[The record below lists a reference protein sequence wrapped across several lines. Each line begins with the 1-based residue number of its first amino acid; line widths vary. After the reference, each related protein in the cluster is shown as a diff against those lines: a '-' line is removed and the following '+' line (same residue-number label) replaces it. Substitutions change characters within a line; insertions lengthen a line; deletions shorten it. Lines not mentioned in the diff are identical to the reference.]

1 MGHNIKLTGKRY
13 QTSLGREFKPVYDEA
28 KDMNSL
34 VFATVVKVNYRFN
47 TVDVVTTKNADSLVK
62 PTATRG
68 KLSARLPVTFGGS
81 LSNGKPY
88 GDFIPITEGD
98 TVLIGF
104 VDGLKDNPIVVNI
117 YKDNATASNIA
128 PFRAI
133 SGDPESGDLLQGALA
148 YSKVYPYQTMEYT
161 AGNGDHT
168 HTFPGRTAFAV
179 RSTTPTL
186 QYTDIT
192 DEYNINPGVLPN
204 GLPIDPTNTEKPQ
217 MFLTHRGT
225 YDRDI
230 INALWDTDSSFTM
243 SRFNADL
250 PEKSSFRIVDEKT
263 ILFQY
268 NLDNLDN
275 TKAKTAEIGI
285 KDGVPTL
292 SFGGHTLTM
301 GKDGAE
307 IDGISIA
314 LTIQQ
319 LVDSYTEEFAEMK
332 ETVDHFIAQIDG
344 FDIQTYKEMQAT
356 LKRLDGVVLPD
367 LSKKLNKLSGEYHE
381 FVNTT
386 YPQFIA
392 GYVQF
397 REAQLELNK
406 GFEEVARDV
415 SDGHGTFNSLNDRF
429 VAEEAT
435 TKVFREAQAIRNT
448 GYTNTSKEV
457 VDARGTYPTLK
468 DRLNVINK
476 KDDTGWKPLQLQVPT
491 TNEPSFISVYRQREG
506 VTYIQIKATNITS
519 ANTVITT
526 LPVNV
531 IGQYPFPSTAITS
544 DGKTGVFTVS
554 LNGDIILTSAVGDNY
569 LSTDVWHIKAEWLSV
584 K

>member
-34 VFATVVKVNYRFN
+34 VFATVVKVNYQYN

-62 PTATRG
+62 PTETRG

-225 YDRDI
+225 
-230 INALWDTDSSFTM
+230 
-243 SRFNADL
+243 
-250 PEKSSFRIVDEKT
+250 
-263 ILFQY
+263 
-268 NLDNLDN
+268 
-275 TKAKTAEIGI
+275 
-285 KDGVPTL
+285 
-292 SFGGHTLTM
+292 
-301 GKDGAE
+301 
-307 IDGISIA
+307 
-314 LTIQQ
+314 
-319 LVDSYTEEFAEMK
+319 
-332 ETVDHFIAQIDG
+332 
-344 FDIQTYKEMQAT
+344 
-356 LKRLDGVVLPD
+356 
-367 LSKKLNKLSGEYHE
+367 
-381 FVNTT
+381 
-386 YPQFIA
+386 
-392 GYVQF
+392 
-397 REAQLELNK
+397 
-406 GFEEVARDV
+406 
-415 SDGHGTFNSLNDRF
+415 
-429 VAEEAT
+429 
-435 TKVFREAQAIRNT
+435 
-448 GYTNTSKEV
+448 
-457 VDARGTYPTLK
+457 
-468 DRLNVINK
+468 
-476 KDDTGWKPLQLQVPT
+476 
-491 TNEPSFISVYRQREG
+491 
-506 VTYIQIKATNITS
+506 
-519 ANTVITT
+519 
-526 LPVNV
+526 
-531 IGQYPFPSTAITS
+531 
-544 DGKTGVFTVS
+544 
-554 LNGDIILTSAVGDNY
+554 
-569 LSTDVWHIKAEWLSV
+569 
-584 K
+584 

>member
-1 MGHNIKLTGKRY
+1 
-13 QTSLGREFKPVYDEA
+13 
-28 KDMNSL
+28 
-34 VFATVVKVNYRFN
+34 
-47 TVDVVTTKNADSLVK
+47 
-62 PTATRG
+62 
-68 KLSARLPVTFGGS
+68 
-81 LSNGKPY
+81 
-88 GDFIPITEGD
+88 
-98 TVLIGF
+98 
-104 VDGLKDNPIVVNI
+104 
-117 YKDNATASNIA
+117 
-128 PFRAI
+128 
-133 SGDPESGDLLQGALA
+133 
-148 YSKVYPYQTMEYT
+148 
-161 AGNGDHT
+161 
-168 HTFPGRTAFAV
+168 
-179 RSTTPTL
+179 
-186 QYTDIT
+186 
-192 DEYNINPGVLPN
+192 
-204 GLPIDPTNTEKPQ
+204 
-217 MFLTHRGT
+217 
-225 YDRDI
+225 
-230 INALWDTDSSFTM
+230 M

-319 LVDSYTEEFAEMK
+319 LVDSYTEDFAGMK
-332 ETVDHFIAQIDG
+332 ETVDYFIAQIDG

-367 LSKKLNKLSGEYHE
+367 LRKQLNKLSGEYHE

-406 GFEEVARDV
+406 GFEKVARDV

-435 TKVFREAQAIRNT
+435 TKAFREAQAIRNT

-468 DRLNVINK
+468 DRLNVINR

-491 TNEPSFISVYRQREG
+491 TNEPSFVSVYRQREG
-506 VTYIQIKATNITS
+506 VTYVQIKATNITS

-544 DGKTGVFTVS
+544 DGKTGVFTVN